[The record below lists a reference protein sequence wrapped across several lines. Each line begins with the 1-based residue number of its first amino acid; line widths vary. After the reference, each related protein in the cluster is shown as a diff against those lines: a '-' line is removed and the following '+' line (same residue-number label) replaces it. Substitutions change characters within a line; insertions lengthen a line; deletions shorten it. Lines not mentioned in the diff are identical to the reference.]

1 MVTLTTPEL
10 SIKVTTATS
19 GSKKFGCLLVK
30 AKIAYWLVDEESL
43 ASYVIEVFESQIL
56 TSLLESPNLINPI
69 L

>member
-30 AKIAYWLVDEESL
+30 AKIAY
-43 ASYVIEVFESQIL
+43 
-56 TSLLESPNLINPI
+56 
-69 L
+69 